1 MRHKTNQILR
11 RIQGVRPEVKRNVR
25 RGAANATG
33 DANAT
38 DGAIATGGANATSG
52 ANATGGK
59 FKEIIFVLK

>member
-25 RGAANATG
+25 RGAANS
-33 DANAT
+33 T
-38 DGAIATGGANATSG
+38 DGAITTGGANG
-52 ANATGGK
+52 TGGK